1 VTISTKVTAIY
12 RRLLG
17 RRPAAAIPTVAV
29 GSPIFQDHMLQT
41 LQCVPEPLRA
51 PLMSVVQS
59 ARIVGVAEERARL
72 AEIMELPGAHEF
84 GDLAWTLAKAGDCTP
99 AQAARVLARA
109 SFQTANAVMAA
120 AALAERDAAAPII
133 H

>member
-1 VTISTKVTAIY
+1 MTISTKVTAIY

-17 RRPAAAIPTVAV
+17 RRPAATVPPLAIGHPTFDDCVRK
-29 GSPIFQDHMLQT
+29 SLE
-41 LQCVPEPLRA
+41 CVPEQLHA
-51 PLMSVVQS
+51 PLMAIVRS

-84 GDLAWTLAKAGDCTP
+84 GDLAWTLAKAGDCTTI
-99 AQAARVLARA
+99 QAARVLARA
-109 SFQTANAVMAA
+109 SFDTTNAVMAA
-120 AALAERDAAAPII
+120 AALAEREAAASAI